1 MKMNRAYSMHA
12 EQLKAR
18 KRESIRDP
26 ITDEGIGLGA
36 RDLSIA
42 DIFNDKREQDLFVNH
57 FLPSQDKESARDIV
71 ELRREN
77 RALSEQQEQFLEE
90 ARIAYNRLRA
100 QAEQVQ
106 KHLTPAE
113 IGEMAERDER
123 IKIVAGAIGKEQAA
137 KFLGEHVMGL
147 AVTDTPSFE
156 RISGYLKNV
165 HEIRNGR
172 AAAMTDKRVEDRL
185 KKYSITD
192 ETFIKAVAS
201 ASPNEIKR
209 NLQLAVSTQLTGWRA
224 AFSFIVK
231 RYRAD
236 KLYASFE
243 EQQKLIEECNTNL
256 VSVAQVLRGTLNPD
270 IRHELQNAALE
281 GKKKVET
288 LEGNVL
294 TVDDYRRVRSEM
306 TPKAIKG
313 RFLAVRD
320 QEVARRFGKDKKWKN
335 TSAAQKNEIENTDL
349 RERFLDK
356 EMQRQNGYKGQGL
369 LINLLRALFASRE
382 KMGKMID
389 SI

>member
-26 ITDEGIGLGA
+26 ITDEGIWLGA

-106 KHLTPAE
+106 KH
-113 IGEMAERDER
+113 
-123 IKIVAGAIGKEQAA
+123 
-137 KFLGEHVMGL
+137 
-147 AVTDTPSFE
+147 
-156 RISGYLKNV
+156 
-165 HEIRNGR
+165 
-172 AAAMTDKRVEDRL
+172 
-185 KKYSITD
+185 SITD

-243 EQQKLIEECNTNL
+243 EQQ
-256 VSVAQVLRGTLNPD
+256 
-270 IRHELQNAALE
+270 
-281 GKKKVET
+281 
-288 LEGNVL
+288 
-294 TVDDYRRVRSEM
+294 
-306 TPKAIKG
+306 
-313 RFLAVRD
+313 
-320 QEVARRFGKDKKWKN
+320 
-335 TSAAQKNEIENTDL
+335 
-349 RERFLDK
+349 
-356 EMQRQNGYKGQGL
+356 
-369 LINLLRALFASRE
+369 
-382 KMGKMID
+382 
-389 SI
+389 